1 MIPPPPPNAEKRN
14 GKNKERRNGRLA
26 GRVGLFIDRLVGG
39 RRSCG
44 PVREMR
50 PMSSLRP
57 MLSKSMTRTSRE
69 HSRIFSHGT
78 LKVNVSLK
86 TGSRLHL

>member
-1 MIPPPPPNAEKRN
+1 MI
-14 GKNKERRNGRLA
+14 
-26 GRVGLFIDRLVGG
+26 VGTADNRCGG
-39 RRSCG
+39 CG
-44 PVREMR
+44 GLLPVSEMR

-69 HSRIFSHGT
+69 HSRIFSQGT

-86 TGSRLHL
+86 TGSKVHL